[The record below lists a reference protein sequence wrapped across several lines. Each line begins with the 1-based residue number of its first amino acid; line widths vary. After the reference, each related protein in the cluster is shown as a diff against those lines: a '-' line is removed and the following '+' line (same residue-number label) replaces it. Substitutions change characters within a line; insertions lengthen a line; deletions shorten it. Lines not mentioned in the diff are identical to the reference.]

1 MFDGF
6 VVMSGGHC
14 THPTGGP
21 AIRLKHKKNYLG
33 TIWSF
38 IAKRGT
44 NCSEF
49 RIPSG
54 TNWSLMYD
62 LGTIVPKNM
71 FLLITWERAFIKIRN
86 KMVLYC

>member
-1 MFDGF
+1 ML
-6 VVMSGGHC
+6 SY
-14 THPTGGP
+14 
-21 AIRLKHKKNYLG
+21 YLG
-33 TIWSF
+33 TKWSF

-44 NCSEF
+44 NCFEF

-54 TNWSLMYD
+54 TNWSLMDD

-71 FLLITWERAFIKIRN
+71 FLLITWERAFVKIRK